1 FKGAMTEVSQLD
13 HKALIE
19 MHNYLT
25 SVYEEGDARSMLIG
39 VVQAL
44 HHPLSG
50 VDSVSHTSI
59 VIHFLSY
66 LFPRFEHILLVQTGE
81 KCLRGLHRFIQ
92 R

>member
-50 VDSVSHTSI
+50 VDIVSHTSI
-59 VIHFLSY
+59 VIHFLSH
-66 LFPRFEHILLVQTGE
+66 LFSRFLPQV
-81 KCLRGLHRFIQ
+81 
-92 R
+92 

>member
-1 FKGAMTEVSQLD
+1 SFEWFKGAMTEVSQLD
-13 HKALIE
+13 HRKTFALIE

-50 VDSVSHTSI
+50 VDIVSHTSI
-59 VIHFLSY
+59 VIHFLSC
-66 LFPRFEHILLVQTGE
+66 LFSRFLPQV
-81 KCLRGLHRFIQ
+81 
-92 R
+92 